1 MPPVLKAPPPKPR
14 PGQARRSIYRGRIEG
29 LGSPVPTSL
38 RASTPTLVRATTPA
52 AQPQTR
58 PKLLCPNP
66 DCPDRSKVNRTDQG
80 LICET
85 CGALVQEDSGLVSE
99 QGFGETDSGRI
110 VATGVQVGQDQ
121 THQRTFTSGGAFG
134 NAGREATSSSD
145 RTRMQARSIM
155 TSYCPIFNIQSSEVE
170 RGMLCFGLAVT
181 NGFLAGRTIESVAVA
196 SLYIACRRK
205 KEQVQGVQRPVYSLM
220 LIDFAEKLNMD
231 VFALGKI
238 YRDLYEKLWYDKK
251 TGSWKDET
259 ASLDFQGMDPA
270 VLVPKFIKE
279 LEFDRRDEL
288 KIQYDAIQIIKRMKR
303 DWIHDGRRP
312 SGVCGAAV
320 LLAARMNNYRRTTRE
335 IVLTAKVTEITLN
348 KRLQE
353 FHDTKVSNLSV
364 TSFMQEAKSWEDVPL
379 GHHYLDE
386 QQPPI
391 VKEQMKPKQKRK
403 RGRPRKRPLP
413 ETAAEI
419 EGDTATTEPPTS
431 NTERTHPA
439 KRVRIDAQGYKI
451 PEIPIRRL
459 DAESLQI
466 IDKPPTNPQ
475 PEHIASESLRGEAGS
490 ASEVIDDNADVS
502 PSHSPSPPA
511 GGEEA
516 NADFGLPRRKP
527 RGPNWQPPPP
537 SIAEIA
543 MEAGI
548 ENAMDE
554 TFVDN
559 AELSDRL
566 GVRPSGVP
574 RTDASRPGASDVDA
588 QSPSRGQDDLRH
600 EQMDFD
606 TDPTQ
611 TVPPHQK
618 DKTLG
623 PPVNT
628 IIGNFGHVSL
638 SPTLKPDEFD
648 SDEDVAT
655 CTLTEEESRIKE
667 RVWVSMNADWLRK
680 DHAKRIRKELKDAEM
695 RAKGLDP
702 AEEERK
708 KKAAKGKRK
717 DGTRRPGRR
726 GDVSYLAEQG
736 RKRKAPADEGEGG
749 GEGQE
754 QEDGEADE
762 ADGGARPE
770 EPRTAARAMRLMLEN
785 RRTWSHRINYDAV
798 DHIFAATSTSEESAE
813 SRSATG
819 DGQSRSGSVAA
830 SEGTQQTSR
839 EGSAT
844 GSPSASTPAAAKD
857 SIPLRH
863 TTLFR
868 GNKPRGKRRGPVAAG
883 QKEKERQARNAQK
896 KAKTSEGHSGDR
908 SASRSRSTSTPASAE
923 SGPSPEPQSPNPG
936 QGEAPQQAST
946 ADRHLPTPPGKDTQL
961 GPQIP
966 GITTTAPV
974 STTLANHPGPQIPS
988 LRSTAPMP
996 TPPAT
1001 QLEPTIPSIKSTGPQ
1016 QVRSSSGGGPGK
1028 GNSNPVGRQGSQ
1040 SSPSGE
1046 AKGKGDEQGEAG
1058 PEEDEL
1064 EAALEGRYRA
1074 GNSEDEGEDEDDDE
1088 EDEDEDDEYEDEE
1101 DDAE

>member
-1 MPPVLKAPPPKPR
+1 MPPVAKAPPPKPR
-14 PGQARRSIYRGRIEG
+14 PGQARRTIYRGRIEG

-52 AQPQTR
+52 TQPQTR
-58 PKLLCPNP
+58 AKLLCPNP
-66 DCPDRSKVNRTDQG
+66 DCPDRSKVSRTDQG

-85 CGALVQEDSGLVSE
+85 CGALVQEESGLVSE

-145 RTRMQARSIM
+145 RTRIQARSIM

-259 ASLDFQGMDPA
+259 ASIDFQGMDPA
-270 VLVPKFIKE
+270 VLVPKFVKE

-303 DWIHDGRRP
+303 DWIHAGRRP

-335 IVLTAKVTEITLN
+335 VVLMAKVTEITLN

-353 FHDTKVSNLSV
+353 FHDTKASNLSV
-364 TSFMQEAKSWEDVPL
+364 TNFLQEAKSWEDVPL
-379 GHHYLDE
+379 GYHYLDE

-391 VKEQMKPKQKRK
+391 VKQQMKTKQKKK

-419 EGDTATTEPPTS
+419 EGEAAAIEPPTS
-431 NTERTHPA
+431 NTEQSHPA
-439 KRVRIDAQGYKI
+439 KRVRIDAEGYKI
-451 PEIPIRRL
+451 PEIPTRRTE
-459 DAESLQI
+459 AESSQS
-466 IDKPPTNPQ
+466 IDKTPIDPQ
-475 PEHIASESLRGEAGS
+475 LEDIASDSLRGEEES
-490 ASEVIDDNADVS
+490 ASQTTEDNADA
-502 PSHSPSPPA
+502 SPPPA
-511 GGEEA
+511 DGQEA
-516 NADFGLPRRKP
+516 NADIERPRRKT
-527 RGPNWQPPPP
+527 RGPSWQPPAP
-537 SIAEIA
+537 STAEIA

-566 GVRPSGVP
+566 GVRPSGGTYV
-574 RTDASRPGASDVDA
+574 SQPGASSDDA
-588 QSPSRGQDDLRH
+588 QNPLIGQHDVRHDPMDL
-600 EQMDFD
+600 D

-611 TVPPHQK
+611 TVPPHPK
-618 DKTLG
+618 DKILG

-628 IIGNFGHVSL
+628 SIGNFGHVSL
-638 SPTLKPDEFD
+638 SPILKPDEFD

-655 CTLTEEESRIKE
+655 CILTEEESRIKE

-726 GDVSYLAEQG
+726 GDVSYLNEQG
-736 RKRKAPADEGEGG
+736 RKRKPPAEEGEGAG
-749 GEGQE
+749 GRQE
-754 QEDGEADE
+754 QEDGGADE
-762 ADGGARPE
+762 AEDGARPE
-770 EPRTAARAMRLMLEN
+770 EPPRTAARAVRLMLEN
-785 RRTWSHRINYDAV
+785 RRTYSHRINYDAV
-798 DHIFAATSTSEESAE
+798 DHIFATTSTSEESAE

-819 DGQSRSGSVAA
+819 DGESRSGSVAA
-830 SEGTQQTSR
+830 SAGTQQTSR
-839 EGSAT
+839 EGSV
-844 GSPSASTPAAAKD
+844 STPAPD
-857 SIPLRH
+857 NNNNNNNNIPVRH
-863 TTLFR
+863 STLFR
-868 GNKPRGKRRGPVAAG
+868 GNKPRAKKRGPAAAG
-883 QKEKERQARNAQK
+883 QREKERQARNAQK
-896 KAKTSEGHSGDR
+896 KPKTSAGPSADR
-908 SASRSRSTSTPASAE
+908 SASRSRSTSTPASGV
-923 SGPSPEPQSPNPG
+923 SGPSPGPHSQNLG
-936 QGEAPQQAST
+936 QGEAQQQAPI
-946 ADRHLPTPPGKDTQL
+946 AGPLPTPPGRDKQV

-966 GITTTAPV
+966 GIIPTASI
-974 STTLANHPGPQIPS
+974 STAHANHPGPQIPS
-988 LRSTAPMP
+988 LRSTAPIP

-1001 QLEPTIPSIKSTGPQ
+1001 QLGPMIPSI
-1016 QVRSSSGGGPGK
+1016 RSSGAQQGRSSYAGGA
-1028 GNSNPVGRQGSQ
+1028 SEANPTQTSRHGSK
-1040 SSPSGE
+1040 SASPGE
-1046 AKGKGDEQGEAG
+1046 AKAQGEAG
-1058 PEEDEL
+1058 PQEDEL

-1074 GNSEDEGEDEDDDE
+1074 GTSEGEYEDEDEDDDDEDE
-1088 EDEDEDDEYEDEE
+1088 EDEDEEDDGEDE
-1101 DDAE
+1101 A